1 MSKSLKVG
9 FLSAQN
15 YLDKNTFSGTLYYM
29 NKALERRGVQ
39 LVNLGRS
46 KNYFYW
52 RKQLNRIWKKPSNA
66 EPNSPEF
73 NSKYQKFASLV
84 KNQLKN
90 ASCDLIFAPVASA
103 EVSFLETETPIIFL
117 SDATPKIYNE
127 HYQLNLSSEKLEFL
141 NKQELNVVAK
151 SKKLVYSSQ
160 WAADSALHDYH
171 AEANK
176 IEIIPFGAN
185 IDNAPSI
192 NDIFLK
198 CQASRCRL
206 LFVGKD
212 WQRKGGNIAF
222 QTLLSVI
229 NQGLDAELVIIGCTP
244 PADIQHEKLTIIPYL
259 DKNIPQQ
266 REQLNQLFL
275 ESHFFIFPTRAD
287 CSPIVIC
294 EANAFGLPVLTTD
307 VGGIPTII
315 KEGKN
320 GYMLPLSASSDNYA
334 NLVTKNFSN
343 KTTYEQLVKTAREE
357 YDSRL
362 NWDKWAESIH
372 QVMMNLS
379 K

>member
-1 MSKSLKVG
+1 MNKPLKVG

-29 NKALERRGVQ
+29 NKALERKGIQ

-46 KNYFYW
+46 KTYFYW

-66 EPNSPEF
+66 EPNSSEY
-73 NSKYQKFASLV
+73 NAKYKKFASLV
-84 KNQLKN
+84 QNQLKE
-90 ASCDLIFAPVASA
+90 ASCDLIFSPVASA
-103 EVSFLETETPIIFL
+103 EVSFLETATPIIFL

-141 NKQELNVVAK
+141 NQQELNVVAK

-160 WAADSALHDYH
+160 WAANSALQDYH
-171 AEANK
+171 AAASK
-176 IEIIPFGAN
+176 IEVIPFGAN
-185 IDNAPSI
+185 IDNAPSVK
-192 NDIFLK
+192 DIFLK

-222 QTLLSVI
+222 QTLLSVL
-229 NQGLDAELVIIGCTP
+229 NKGLDAELVIIGCTP

-320 GYMLPLSASSDNYA
+320 GYMLPLSASSDHYA
-334 NLVTKNFSN
+334 DLVVKNFSN
-343 KTTYEQLVKTAREE
+343 KSIYEQLVKTAREE
-357 YDSRL
+357 YDTRL
-362 NWDKWAESIH
+362 NWDKWAENIH
-372 QVMMNLS
+372 QVMLNLCN
-379 K
+379 